1 MSKTQDKRRQR
12 NMERVDFL
20 IARKKT
26 QYSMFEQAVAIGEK
40 LYEDNKDK
48 LSAEEIEQLDSMR
61 KENQRLLEE
70 VANQIRDLEKELN
83 DSADKDPQA

>member
-1 MSKTQDKRRQR
+1 MSKTQDKRKAR
-12 NMERVDFL
+12 NMERIEFL

-40 LYEDNKDK
+40 LYEDNKEK
-48 LSAEEIEQLDSMR
+48 LSPEEIEQLDGMR

-70 VANQIRDLEKELN
+70 VASQIRDLEKELDAAN
-83 DSADKDPQA
+83 KNP